1 MVALACS
8 AGSRA
13 ELSSEEDASV
23 GRDVALFADGYA
35 CGEEPQAD
43 RLRASSLLALAGRGR
58 PATDVIEARQRF
70 IDGLRA
76 RMKGPRPAASACNAA
91 SDALRARLAE
101 FDSR

>member
-1 MVALACS
+1 VVALVCCV
-8 AGSRA
+8 GGHA

-70 IDGLRA
+70 TDGLRA
-76 RMKGPRPAASACNAA
+76 RMKGPRPGASACDAA
-91 SDALRARLAE
+91 TAALRARLAE